1 MAKKATA
8 NDTTSS
14 PDQVKERKKQAKRE
28 ARLMLKLEQAKKA
41 LEKAE
46 QKVAKARSNLEARTE
61 RLHKIEN
68 RLAELRAEQN
78 GSVGAAASG
87 APAADQGQTLTAVTV
102 EEIVTPA
109 DDTGGSV
116 PESEAAAP
124 SEEPQTTPAQEN
136 APVGEEGEPGAP
148 PQGVETAEGVQD
160 TMEHLFEPAI
170 AREEAASEEPEA
182 TSGEPASPQN
192 ESEQGTAGAAPTS
205 AQNENEQG
213 EASPLPPED
222 NEWRWQ
228 SRENA
233 ES

>member
-1 MAKKATA
+1 
-8 NDTTSS
+8 
-14 PDQVKERKKQAKRE
+14 
-28 ARLMLKLEQAKKA
+28 
-41 LEKAE
+41 
-46 QKVAKARSNLEARTE
+46 
-61 RLHKIEN
+61 
-68 RLAELRAEQN
+68 
-78 GSVGAAASG
+78 
-87 APAADQGQTLTAVTV
+87 
-102 EEIVTPA
+102 
-109 DDTGGSV
+109 
-116 PESEAAAP
+116 
-124 SEEPQTTPAQEN
+124 
-136 APVGEEGEPGAP
+136 
-148 PQGVETAEGVQD
+148 
-160 TMEHLFEPAI
+160 MEHLFEPAI